1 MSIASLQ
8 FETFCSIKNKALGL
22 REPSG
27 LAIDPEGTLWTVCDQ
42 SRKLFQLD
50 TNGQILS
57 TREVDNKGLEGI
69 TFDSRGH
76 ILVVDEDAGKIL
88 KYDPATGKEIADR
101 RLKDMQGFAAVSLC
115 FEEADNNGLE
125 GITHDSVHSEILLL
139 KEAEPGL
146 LIAVS
151 DDLQRIVT
159 VDHLDESRGFV
170 DEGLDAEAIDYS
182 GICYDRVR
190 DLCWIVSDQ
199 AGQVFIYDR
208 NNGRV
213 TQRFPFEAAGKS
225 IRKAEGVT
233 LDRESKYLYIV
244 CDQDAELARFRIVD

>member
-8 FETFCSIKNKALGL
+8 FEAACSIKNKKLGL

-27 LAIDPEGTLWTVCDQ
+27 LTIDPEGTLWTVCDQ

-50 TNGQILS
+50 TNGQVLS
-57 TREVDNKGLEGI
+57 TQKIDNKGLEGI

-76 ILVVDEDAGKIL
+76 ILVVDEDARKIL
-88 KYDPATGKEIADR
+88 KYDPATGKEIADH
-101 RLKDMQGFAAVSLC
+101 RLKDMQGFAAVSLY
-115 FEEADNNGLE
+115 FEETDNNGLE
-125 GITHDSVHSEILLL
+125 GITHDPVRSEILLL
-139 KEAEPGL
+139 KEADPGL

-170 DEGLDAEAIDYS
+170 DEELDAEDIDYS
-182 GICYDRVR
+182 GICYDHDRN
-190 DLCWIVSDQ
+190 LCWIVSDQ

-208 NNGRV
+208 HNGRV
-213 TQRFPFEAAGKS
+213 TQRFPFEAAGKT

-233 LDRESKYLYIV
+233 LDRESKYLYVV

>member
-1 MSIASLQ
+1 MSVGSLQ
-8 FETFCSIKNKALGL
+8 FEASCSIKNKQLGL

-27 LAIDPEGTLWTVCDQ
+27 LALDPEGTLWTVCDR
-42 SRKLFQLD
+42 SRRLFQLD

-69 TFDSRGH
+69 TFDSQGH

-101 RLKDMQGFAAVSLC
+101 RLKDMQGFSAVASD
-115 FEEADNNGLE
+115 FKGDGNNGLE
-125 GITHDSVHSEILLL
+125 GITHDPVRSEILLL
-139 KEAEPGL
+139 KEADPGL

-151 DDLQRIVT
+151 DDLERIVT
-159 VDHLDESRGFV
+159 VDHLDERRGFV
-170 DEGLDAEAIDYS
+170 DEELDSEAIDFS

-199 AGQVFIYDR
+199 ASQVFLYDR
-208 NNGRV
+208 QSGSV
-213 TQRFPFEAAGKS
+213 TQRFSFEAAGKT

-233 LDRESKYLYIV
+233 LDRESRHLYVV
-244 CDQDAELARFRIVD
+244 CDQDAELVRFRIVD